1 MKILF
6 KKALENIIFS
16 NLLVSISIGTLCY
29 GICHQLKTPN
39 ELWYGSFVFSSTLLT
54 YNFQRLIKSNQIIQ
68 NPTNHILWVQTHKKY
83 LNILF
88 FSSSILCLISFL
100 KVYNWGFISGFILS
114 ISMITSLLYVYK
126 FKEKSLRDIPHL
138 KIHLIAIIWVV
149 AIGVF
154 ELLNEQNFKFENWL
168 FVFAHYFYIVAI
180 TIPFDIRD
188 LKYDD
193 SNQRTIPQ
201 VFGIKKAKIISVLL
215 LITYFLIV
223 INQYENLIKNSF
235 FIAVIIY
242 TIILIILAGK
252 NRKEFYYSGL
262 IEGSIFLIGLSLL
275 FKS

>member
-29 GICHQLKTPN
+29 GICYQLKIPN
-39 ELWYGSFVFSSTLLT
+39 KLWYGSFVFSSTLLT

-68 NPTNHILWVQTHKKY
+68 NPTNHILWVQTHKKN
-83 LNILF
+83 LSILF
-88 FSSSILCLISFL
+88 FSSSILCLVSFL
-100 KVYNWGFISGFILS
+100 KVYNWGFISVFILS
-114 ISMITSLLYVYK
+114 ISMVISLLYVYK
-126 FKEKSLRDIPHL
+126 FKDKSLRDIPHL

-149 AIGVF
+149 AIGIF

-168 FVFAHYFYIVAI
+168 FVLAHYFYIIAV

-201 VFGIKKAKIISVLL
+201 VFGIKKAKIISVLF
-215 LITYFLIV
+215 LIIYFLTA
-223 INQYENLIKNSF
+223 INQQQNLIKNTP
-235 FIAVIIY
+235 FISVIVY
-242 TIILIILAGK
+242 TIILVIAVSK
-252 NRKEFYYSGL
+252 NRNEFHYSGL
-262 IEGSIFLIGLSLL
+262 IEGSILLLGLSMIL
-275 FKS
+275 